1 MRVGDVIAGRFELKE
16 LAGSG
21 GTAMVYRA
29 RALDSG
35 RAVALKL
42 IEKSADPERFLR
54 EARVLAGL
62 RHPAI
67 VRYLDHGPVP
77 GGGLY
82 LAMEWLEGE
91 TLSRR
96 LRRGALAPNQAVG
109 LVMRLADAL
118 SLAHQ
123 KGIVHRDIKPGNVLL
138 VEAEVER
145 AKLLDFGVA
154 RVFDPDGFVTLTGAV
169 LGTPGYMAPEQARG
183 EPDVDSRADVF
194 ALGCLLYQ
202 GLTGRAAFAAK
213 APLAV
218 LAKLILQDPPRIRE
232 LRRDLPRALDNLVAR
247 MLAKDPDQRP
257 RDGAAVVRELR
268 GFDLR
273 DGAVPERASTR
284 PPEVVTDAEQRVACA
299 IVARGVLPAEDED
312 EPATVPEE
320 AAPRLARR
328 KGAGERLERALS
340 SLREAAT
347 EAGGRLDPLRDG
359 SVIVTLAG
367 VGSATDLAA
376 GAARTALAIQRLF
389 PRAPIAVGTGRAVVS
404 SALPL
409 GEVIDRAVE
418 LLGAALPAQIL
429 VDAATAGLL
438 DVRFEVAPT
447 PDGHLELGGQRT
459 GADSTRFLLGKP
471 TPTVGRERELD
482 FLLGVLDDCIGEPMA
497 CATLVTG
504 PPGVGKS
511 RLRYEFLRRVR
522 KHAPE
527 TRVWLARAEP
537 ASQGSPFSLIGQLL
551 RGIAHVRD
559 GEPTRAAR
567 ERLREHIARRLEAP
581 NVERATQFLGE
592 AARIPPERPSEAFA
606 AARNDPIL
614 MHDQIQ
620 WAWEDFIVAE
630 CSAGPVLLAIEDMH
644 WADLP
649 SVKLVDAALRAAE
662 YQPLM
667 ALGLARPEVNERFP
681 RLWSHGGGKTL
692 TLGGLTRRAARK
704 LAVEALGPEADE
716 QLVSTIVERADGNP
730 FFLEELIRAVSEG
743 DATHLPDTVLAML
756 QTRLEALPDGA
767 RRVLRAASVFGKV
780 FWQRPVALLLGETE
794 DWQDIGEWIELLA
807 ERELITEDTTSRFDG
822 ERELSFRHAL
832 VADAAYGMLTPE
844 DRVRA
849 HQAAAEWLET
859 SGESD
864 IFALAAHHEHG
875 GNTERALSYLQQ
887 GAQKAIDGNDFATA
901 LDAVAR
907 ARALLPEDDHTQAG
921 RLARSAA
928 GKLARL
934 EAEAHLW
941 RGENDLAKQL
951 SELAFASLPE
961 QSDDW
966 YRAIFVLASACQQK
980 GEPERAAEIAELLL
994 DSSAWEN
1001 PTTPLLVS
1009 GSRAALVLTQAGR
1022 FEIADQLLERL
1033 ERIAPA
1039 LTHRDAAALALWLAT
1054 KATHALYH
1062 TEIEKY
1068 LCWSMLASDTFERV
1082 GDLRNAT
1089 IQRHNGGHASN
1100 ELGAYREAERHLR
1113 EVLSRAERLG
1123 IPNVLAGA
1131 RNNLGFALTRLG
1143 RFDEARPLLVEA
1155 ERLLE
1160 QHGDQRMRGGALNH
1174 LAELEL
1180 LEGNLERAEQTA
1192 RQAVSVLEPYPP
1204 VRAQAIA
1211 TLTEVLLAQG
1221 KTDEALERQY
1231 VRRRAA
1237 RLARGTRGRRAGSPA
1252 RPRARAHEIG
1262 SGGTRA
1268 AGARAGARAAHRAR
1282 LQHRGHRAPEE
1293 LSRADPRKRAH
1304 RRVVHVYL
1312 TRRHDAAWRGSSDLQ
1327 RRHQAGDD
1335 VVGDQ
1340 DGDRALH
1347 HRAGGRLTDAARS
1360 ARSEKALP
1368 AGDVRD
1374 QEAEHGRFD
1383 FTHPEVVRDHVVLD
1397 VGDEDA
1403 RVHTEAPHRHQP
1415 RAGHA
1420 DARVQDAEQRH
1431 HQHRGE
1437 HAR

>member
-1 MRVGDVIAGRFELKE
+1 
-16 LAGSG
+16 
-21 GTAMVYRA
+21 MVYRA

-42 IEKSADPERFLR
+42 IQKSADPERFLR

-77 GGGLY
+77 GAGLY

-96 LRRGALAPNQAVG
+96 LRRGALAPNEAVG

-138 VEAEVER
+138 VEAEVGR

-218 LAKLILQDPPRIRE
+218 LAKLILEDPPRIRE
-232 LRRDLPRALDNLVAR
+232 LRRDLPRALDQLVAR
-247 MLAKDPDQRP
+247 MLAKDPEKRP
-257 RDGAAVVRELR
+257 LDAAAVVRELR

-273 DGAVPERASTR
+273 DGAVPERASAR

-299 IVARGVLPAEDED
+299 VLARGVLPAEDED
-312 EPATVPEE
+312 EPAAMPGDGG
-320 AAPRLARR
+320 AGPRLARR
-328 KGAGERLERALS
+328 KGNGERLERALS

-389 PRAPIAVGTGRAVVS
+389 PRSPIAVGTGRAVVS

-409 GEVIDRAVE
+409 GEVINRAVE

-438 DVRFEVAPT
+438 DVRFKVGPT
-447 PDGHLELGGQRT
+447 PEGHLELGGERT

-511 RLRYEFLRRVR
+511 RLRYEFLRRLR

-527 TRVWLARAEP
+527 TRVWRARAEP
-537 ASQGSPFSLIGQLL
+537 ASQGSPFSLIGQFL

-567 ERLREHIARRLEAP
+567 ERLREHIARRLPAP
-581 NVERATQFLGE
+581 DVERALQFLGE

-606 AARNDPIL
+606 AAQNDPIL

-620 WAWEDFIVAE
+620 WAWEDFILAE

-649 SVKLVDAALRAAE
+649 SVKLVEAALRAAE
-662 YQPLM
+662 TQPLM

-704 LAVEALGPEADE
+704 LAVEALGPGADE

-794 DWQDIGEWIELLA
+794 DWHDIDDWIELLA
-807 ERELITEDTTSRFDG
+807 ERELITEGTTSRFDG

-859 SGESD
+859 SGEPD
-864 IFALAAHHEHG
+864 ILALAAHHEHG
-875 GNTERALSYLQQ
+875 GNTERALSYLQK
-887 GAQKAIDGNDFATA
+887 GAQKAIDGNDFRTA

-907 ARALLPEDDHTQAG
+907 ARALLPEDDHTGAG

-941 RGENDLAKQL
+941 RGENDLAEQL

-980 GEPERAAEIAELLL
+980 GEPDRAAEIARLLL
-994 DSSAWEN
+994 ESSAWEN
-1001 PTTPLLVS
+1001 PNTPLLVS
-1009 GSRAALVLTQAGR
+1009 GSRAAVVLTQAGR

-1100 ELGAYREAERHLR
+1100 ELGAYREAERHLS
-1113 EVLSRAERLG
+1113 EVLGHADRLG

-1160 QHGDQRMRGGALNH
+1160 KHGDQRMRGGALNH

-1180 LEGNLERAEQTA
+1180 LEGNLERAEETA

-1204 VRAQAIA
+1204 VRTQAIA
-1211 TLTEVLLAQG
+1211 TLAEVLLAQG
-1221 KTDEALERQY
+1221 KADESLDTTTSGVELLDSLGGRADGELALLLAHAHALSSSGAEA
-1231 VRRRAA
+1231 RAQQV
-1237 RLARGTRGRRAGSPA
+1237 LG
-1252 RPRARAHEIG
+1252 RAR
-1262 SGGTRA
+1262 TRLNERA
-1268 AGARAGARAAHRAR
+1268 STIEDTELQKSFLEQIPENARIA
-1282 LQHRGHRAPEE
+1282 E
-1293 LSRADPRKRAH
+1293 
-1304 RRVVHVYL
+1304 
-1312 TRRHDAAWRGSSDLQ
+1312 
-1327 RRHQAGDD
+1327 
-1335 VVGDQ
+1335 
-1340 DGDRALH
+1340 
-1347 HRAGGRLTDAARS
+1347 S
-1360 ARSEKALP
+1360 ATSA
-1368 AGDVRD
+1368 
-1374 QEAEHGRFD
+1374 
-1383 FTHPEVVRDHVVLD
+1383 
-1397 VGDEDA
+1397 
-1403 RVHTEAPHRHQP
+1403 
-1415 RAGHA
+1415 
-1420 DARVQDAEQRH
+1420 
-1431 HQHRGE
+1431 
-1437 HAR
+1437 